1 MDPEGKPTKLS
12 TRVRTFLFKNQ
23 TNKQTVAKNSFWLTV
38 SNFGGR
44 LVKAGVIVYGARIL
58 GTSGWGVFSYA
69 ITLSG
74 FLTLFMDPGLNNI
87 IMREIGR
94 ADDEKRHTLFS
105 TTLAMKI
112 VLLLAGVAVVIF
124 IAPHFST
131 LPGAKALLPIVALI
145 LGLDTLREFL
155 TSYARGM
162 ERMEF
167 DAAIFILTNFGI
179 LVLGFIF
186 LTLAKTPAALA
197 WAYVGGDILG
207 IALAVFITR
216 TFFKKISRYFS
227 PRLIIP
233 IIQSAWPF
241 AVTSALALL
250 LTNTDILIISW
261 IKNASAVG
269 IYSSAIRIIQVL
281 YLIPTIFQFST
292 LPLFARFANKD
303 DAPKFRGALEQTIGL
318 IFLASIPL
326 AIGGVILGAGIMSF
340 IFGSAYAAGGTSF
353 KILSVGLMF
362 DFPAVVISS
371 AIFAYNRQKS
381 LIIAAAIAG
390 GINVAFDIL
399 LIPHWGIN
407 GSSTATLIAQIASN
421 WYLWHMMKKI
431 NYFTVLPS
439 LKKIGIASI
448 VMAIVIGALYVF
460 HANVVIAIIVGALIY
475 FGMLRLLRE
484 PLLIEIKRVLKRAG
498 AVEAAA

>member
-1 MDPEGKPTKLS
+1 MEPDENPTKS
-12 TRVRTFLFKNQ
+12 TSRVRAFLFKNQ

-44 LVKAGVIVYGARIL
+44 LVKAGVIVYGARVL

-69 ITLSG
+69 ITLAG

-94 ADDEKRHTLFS
+94 SDDEKRRAIFS
-105 TTLAMKI
+105 TTFAMKI
-112 VLLLAGVAVVIF
+112 ILLLAGVAVVLF

-131 LPGAKALLPIVALI
+131 LAGAKELLPIVAMI

-167 DAAIFILTNFGI
+167 DAAIFLLTNFGI

-186 LTLAKTPAALA
+186 LALAKTPASLA

-216 TFFKKISRYFS
+216 TFFKKIGHYFS
-227 PRLIIP
+227 SKLIVP
-233 IIQSAWPF
+233 IFQSAWPF

-261 IKNASAVG
+261 IKTASDVG
-269 IYSSAIRIIQVL
+269 IYASAIRIIQVL
-281 YLIPTIFQFST
+281 YLVPTIFQFST

-303 DAPKFRGALEQTIGL
+303 NERFRTALEKTIGL
-318 IFLASIPL
+318 IFLASFPL
-326 AIGGVILGAGIMSF
+326 AIGGAILGTGIMSF
-340 IFGSAYAAGGTSF
+340 VFGAAYASGGASF
-353 KILSVGLMF
+353 KILAIGLIF

-371 AIFAYNRQKS
+371 AIFAYNKQKS
-381 LIIAAAIAG
+381 LIIASAIAG
-390 GINVAFDIL
+390 AINVAFDII

-407 GSSTATLIAQIASN
+407 GSSTATLLAQIASN
-421 WYLWHMMKKI
+421 WYLWHIMKKI
-431 NYFTVLPS
+431 NYFSVLPS
-439 LKKIGIASI
+439 LKKIGAASVI
-448 VMAIVIGALYVF
+448 MAIAIGALYFF
-460 HANVVIAIIVGALIY
+460 HSGVIMAIIVGALVY
-475 FGMLRLLRE
+475 FGTLRLLRE
-484 PLLIEIKRVLKRAG
+484 PLLIEIKRVLMRAR
-498 AVEAAA
+498 AAEVTS

>member
-1 MDPEGKPTKLS
+1 MEPGEDQRKLS
-12 TRVRTFLFKNQ
+12 ARIRTFLFKNQ

-44 LVKAGVIVYGARIL
+44 LVKAGVIVYGARVL

-69 ITLSG
+69 ITLAG

-87 IMREIGR
+87 IMREIGKV
-94 ADDEKRHTLFS
+94 DDEKQRTIFS
-105 TTLAMKI
+105 TTFAMKI
-112 VLLLAGVAVVIF
+112 VLLLAGIVVVIF
-124 IAPHFST
+124 VAPFFST

-145 LGLDTLREFL
+145 LGFDTLREFL

-162 ERMEF
+162 ERMEL
-167 DAAIFILTNFGI
+167 DAAIFLLTNFGI
-179 LVLGFIF
+179 LVFGFLF
-186 LTLAKTPAALA
+186 LALAKTPASLA
-197 WAYVGGDILG
+197 WAYVVGDILG
-207 IALAVFITR
+207 IGLATIITR
-216 TFFKKISRYFS
+216 KFFKKISVYFS
-227 PRLIIP
+227 PALIVP
-233 IIQSAWPF
+233 ILQSAWPF

-261 IKNASAVG
+261 IKTASAVG

-303 DAPKFRGALEQTIGL
+303 NARFRTALEQTVGL
-318 IFLASIPL
+318 IFLASVPL
-326 AIGGVILGAGIMSF
+326 AIGGAILGTGIMSF

-353 KILSVGLMF
+353 KILAIGLMF

-381 LIIAAAIAG
+381 LIIASAIAG

-439 LKKIGIASI
+439 LKRIGVASV
-448 VMAIVIGALYVF
+448 VMAIVTGTLYLL
-460 HANVVIAIIVGALIY
+460 HAHVVVTIIVGAIVY

-484 PLLIEIKRVLKRAG
+484 PLLIEIKRVLMRTG
-498 AVEAAA
+498 ATEEVV